1 MTDPTQSTFPR
12 PRAAKAASAGFGE
25 RAESLSAPG
34 MSSAR
39 EPQPWPFLQPAQSL
53 GGMIQQKPGSHQVLL
68 QPESSEVSLGSLAD
82 LCNQGEVV

>member
-25 RAESLSAPG
+25 RAEPLSAPG
-34 MSSAR
+34 TISAR

-53 GGMIQQKPGSHQVLL
+53 GGVIQQKPGSQQVLL
-68 QPESSEVSLGSLAD
+68 QPESSEVSLG
-82 LCNQGEVV
+82 